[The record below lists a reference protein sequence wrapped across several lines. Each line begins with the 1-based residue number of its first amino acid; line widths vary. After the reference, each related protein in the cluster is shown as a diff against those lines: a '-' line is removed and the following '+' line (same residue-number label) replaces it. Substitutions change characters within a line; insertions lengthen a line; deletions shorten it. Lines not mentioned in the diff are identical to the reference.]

1 MLLECFNKEN
11 KKKKE
16 GNGILIVNKEGWRRV
31 IICRKR
37 SNDGEE
43 IKE

>member
-11 KKKKE
+11 KKKE
-16 GNGILIVNKEGWRRV
+16 GNGILIVNKEAWRRV